1 MADLENQMRQA
12 VAQATLEIEK
22 NIDAEI
28 ERLQNPDELEKL
40 KEDRMKKL
48 RQLAAQKTEW
58 RKLGHGEYDEI
69 PDEKTFFEVSKKSPR
84 VVAHFSRDATERCKI
99 VDMHLKMLAPK
110 HLETRFV
117 KLNAE
122 KSPFLTD
129 RLKIKVLPTILI
141 LKDAIVV
148 DRIIGF
154 SDLGGVDDFKTE
166 MLEWRLARMD
176 GVNYEGDKYN
186 PPEFKPKKRQVMK
199 TIRGKGDNDNTD
211 SDESD
216 ED

>member
-1 MADLENQMRQA
+1 MEDQIRQA
-12 VAQATLEIEK
+12 VAQATHEIEK

-28 ERLQNPDELEKL
+28 ERLQNPEELDKL

-48 RQLAAQKTEW
+48 RLLAAQKTEW

-99 VDMHLKMLAPK
+99 VDMHLKQLAPK

-148 DRIIGF
+148 DRVVGF
-154 SDLGGVDDFKTE
+154 SDLGGVDDFRNE

-176 GVNYEGDKYN
+176 GINYEGDKFN
-186 PPEFKPKKRQVMK
+186 PPEFKAKKRQVIR
-199 TIRGKGDNDNTD
+199 TIRGKGDGNSD

-216 ED
+216 EDDE

>member
-1 MADLENQMRQA
+1 MENMETQIRQA
-12 VAQATLEIEK
+12 VAHAAKEIEK
-22 NIDAEI
+22 QVDEEI

-40 KEDRMKKL
+40 KEERIKKL
-48 RQLAAQKTEW
+48 KQLATQKTEW

-69 PDEKTFFEVSKKSPR
+69 PDEKSFFEVSKKSPR

-99 VDMHLKMLAPK
+99 VDKHLKILAQN
-110 HLETRFV
+110 HVETRFV

-141 LKDAIVV
+141 LKDATVV

-154 SDLGGVDDFKTE
+154 SDLGGVDDFRTE
-166 MLEWRLARMD
+166 MLEWRLARCD
-176 GVNYEGDKYN
+176 GVFYQGDKDQ
-186 PPEFKPKKRQVMK
+186 PPEFKQKKRQVMR
-199 TIRGKGDNDNTD
+199 TIRGKADFD

-216 ED
+216 DE

>member
-1 MADLENQMRQA
+1 MDLETQMRAA
-12 VAQATLEIEK
+12 VANATQEIEK
-22 NIDAEI
+22 RVDQEI
-28 ERLQNPDELEKL
+28 ERLQNPDEFEKL
-40 KEDRMKKL
+40 KEERIKTLKK
-48 RQLAAQKTEW
+48 LAAQKVEF
-58 RKLGHGEYDEI
+58 RKLGHGEYEEI

-84 VVAHFSRDATERCKI
+84 VVAHFYREATERCKI
-99 VDMHLKMLAPK
+99 VDKHLKLLAPG
-110 HLETRFV
+110 HVETRFV

-166 MLEWRLARMD
+166 MLEWRLAQND
-176 GVNYEGDKYN
+176 GINYEGDKYN
-186 PPEFKPKKRQVMK
+186 PPELKSKKRQTIK
-199 TIRGKGDNDNTD
+199 TIRSRNDNKDSDD
-211 SDESD
+211 SDEE

>member
-1 MADLENQMRQA
+1 MENFETQIRQA
-12 VAQATLEIEK
+12 VAQATEEIEK
-22 NIDAEI
+22 NVDEEI
-28 ERLQNPDELEKL
+28 QRLQNPDELEKL
-40 KEDRMKKL
+40 KVERMKKL
-48 RQLAAQKTEW
+48 KQLAALKTEW
-58 RKLGHGEYDEI
+58 KKLGHGEYDEI

-84 VVAHFSRDATERCKI
+84 VVAHFSREATERCKI
-99 VDMHLKMLAPK
+99 VDMHLKQLAPK
-110 HLETRFV
+110 HIETRFV

-141 LKDAIVV
+141 LKDAVVV

-154 SDLGGVDDFKTE
+154 GDLGGVDDFKTE

-176 GVNYEGDKYN
+176 GINYEGDKYN
-186 PPEFKPKKRQVMK
+186 PPELKPTKKRQVIR
-199 TIRGKGDNDNTD
+199 TIRGKEESN

-216 ED
+216 GDD